1 MPREKATQIFA
12 GRALFVEFAQQ
23 ALDGVRHI
31 RSCATI
37 SNRPRNGRELTN
49 ASANAEVVGIDHAS
63 ILLDLLAFNAD
74 VRDPVLP
81 AAIRAAGDVQLEL
94 FLKSRQALIE
104 FLCKPAGKALRFSE
118 RQLAKFRARA

>member
-23 ALDGVRHI
+23 SLDGVRHI
-31 RSCATI
+31 RSCATV
-37 SNRPRNGRELTN
+37 SNRSRNRRKLAHTPTY
-49 ASANAEVVGIDHAS
+49 AEVVGIHHAP

-81 AAIRAAGDVQLEL
+81 AAIRAPGDVQLEL
-94 FLKSRQALIE
+94 LLKSGQALIE
-104 FLCKPAGKALRFSE
+104 FLGKPAGKALR
-118 RQLAKFRARA
+118 LG